1 MTDENWVVEGQPMR
15 SDARRNRQKLL
26 AAATELILEIGG
38 EPSRDAVAKAAGVG
52 IATLYRHFP
61 DQQDLLR
68 GVALDVLDR
77 TIAAGEAA
85 LKEADGAEAL
95 RRYLHAA
102 IDIGLGVVNIVHPL
116 LDNIDWPEQRT
127 AAQDVLDRL
136 VDAAH
141 RDGGIPA
148 SITSSDI
155 ALATIRFCRPLAI
168 GLDTAEERAIAHRQ
182 ADSYLDGLAV
192 TTNSG
197 SAEDASLAPE
207 SHQTPPVIQRY

>member
-1 MTDENWVVEGQPMR
+1 MTDENLVVEGQPMR
-15 SDARRNRQKLL
+15 SDARRNRRKLL
-26 AAATELILEIGG
+26 TAATELILEIGG

-77 TIAAGEAA
+77 TIAAGGAA
-85 LKEADGAEAL
+85 LKVADGGEAL

-102 IDIGLGVVNIVHPL
+102 IDIGLGAVNIVHPL

-136 VDAAH
+136 VDAARRH
-141 RDGGIPA
+141 RAIPTA
-148 SITSSDI
+148 ITSTDI

-182 ADSYLDGLAV
+182 LDSYLDGLAV
-192 TTNSG
+192 STNSIT
-197 SAEDASLAPE
+197 E
-207 SHQTPPVIQRY
+207 